1 MIITEF
7 LIFLY
12 SNKLNILSYPN
23 IIKSSNSKLLFLIS
37 VSHTNL
43 IEFGTIIIKSQNI
56 NNKIILTIED
66 DGGGI
71 NPVKIKEKLIEKNLK
86 TSSELSNLNDK
97 EILDF
102 IFLTG
107 FSTAE
112 KVGPLSGRGVGT
124 DAVRYEVNNL
134 GGTISV
140 DSELGVKTIFTI
152 ILPII

>member
-1 MIITEF
+1 MNLHYCHYQDFISSSIHLFRNIVDHGIEPKETR
-7 LIFLY
+7 LKI
-12 SNKLNILSYPN
+12 NKN
-23 IIKSSNSKLLFLIS
+23 
-37 VSHTNL
+37 
-43 IEFGTIIIKSQNI
+43 EFGTIIIKTKNI